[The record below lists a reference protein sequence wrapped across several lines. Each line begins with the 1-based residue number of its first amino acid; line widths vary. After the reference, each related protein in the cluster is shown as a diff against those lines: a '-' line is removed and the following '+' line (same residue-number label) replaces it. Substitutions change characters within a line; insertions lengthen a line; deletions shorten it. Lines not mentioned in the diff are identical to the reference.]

1 MDSTWILA
9 AEDWGQGWAVV
20 LWYRGA
26 WGEEFRNVSL
36 VLKPEAKALIKVIEL
51 PFKQGE
57 KVIHSRP
64 FRIISSSILISL
76 IDT

>member
-36 VLKPEAKALIKVIEL
+36 VLKPEAKALIKVIEPL
-51 PFKQGE
+51 LKQCE
-57 KVIHSRP
+57 KIIHSRP
-64 FRIISSSILISL
+64 FRIILSSTLITL